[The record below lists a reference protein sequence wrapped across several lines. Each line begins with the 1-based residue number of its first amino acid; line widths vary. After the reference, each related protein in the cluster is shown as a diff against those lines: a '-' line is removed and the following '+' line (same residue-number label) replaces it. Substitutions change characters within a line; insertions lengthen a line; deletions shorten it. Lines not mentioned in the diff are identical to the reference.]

1 MVPALRMRIP
11 RQKKRAGRRVRQK
24 RDRRPCFEG
33 HDRLSRSFC
42 KDRLDREKA
51 HGKRVFYRRG
61 ARSALTSRVVRIR
74 RAGSSP
80 VRQPAG
86 DKRIYHQLLGS
97 GRRCSTIEEV
107 STAAWPGYPCEGLGD
122 LGCSEAP
129 SSGLSS
135 PWQASLRR
143 AATRLR
149 RAAMWRQSFGNSKRV
164 LHATFS
170 VDCRPSRTS
179 ATCGTLT
186 CGQNNMGTLLLT
198 PQPVNHELYHS
209 GSRL

>member
-1 MVPALRMRIP
+1 MPTKGSWSRFCRT
-11 RQKKRAGRRVRQK
+11 
-24 RDRRPCFEG
+24 RRPGRF
-33 HDRLSRSFC
+33 FC
-42 KDRLDREKA
+42 
-51 HGKRVFYRRG
+51 RG
-61 ARSALTSRVVRIR
+61 ARIR
-74 RAGSSP
+74 RAGCS
-80 VRQPAG
+80 RDRRPAG
-86 DKRIYHQLLGS
+86 NKRIGHHPIGS
-97 GRRCSTIEEV
+97 GRRRVTIHKV
-107 STAAWPGYPCEGLGD
+107 WPAAETGAPYAGSVD
-122 LGCSEAP
+122 LLTRGAP
-129 SSGLSS
+129 SNGLSS

-186 CGQNNMGTLLLT
+186 CGQNNMATLLLT